1 MYRTYPICIAR
12 RDLLMTNFSFSTE
25 LMDFLKAVAS
35 ENRLKMFLL
44 FADGRER
51 TVNEVT
57 ELMNLG
63 QSTVSEQLKILRQAG
78 LLRARKEGKE
88 VYYSPDRT
96 MVITKLEKLTETL
109 KSCC

>member
-1 MYRTYPICIAR
+1 
-12 RDLLMTNFSFSTE
+12 MTNLPISGE
-25 LMDFLKAVAS
+25 LLDFLKAVAS

-44 FADGRER
+44 FSDGQER

-57 ELMNLG
+57 ALMNLG
-63 QSTVSEQLKILRQAG
+63 QSTVSEQLKLMRRAG

-96 MVITKLEKLTETL
+96 AVIAKLEKLTQTL
-109 KSCC
+109 KTCC